1 MEKVECLGAAG
12 GLNRDSPGGAARG
25 VPAAVTGVEAGAGQP
40 SRVVLFHGSGPHVHS
55 GGSVT
60 HSTGSSCPSGGI
72 VVLGSGPSQ
81 HPREAAN
88 HSLGSGRNPGGF
100 NIPGPRTSISRA
112 SSPGPGG
119 PAGQEVNSPGCSPH
133 SGPTCLNPQNSQ
145 QDRPRSILRKNSS
158 NLMQKSPNVENP
170 RRKSQHWDEMNIL
183 TTYRP
188 ADKDYGFMMVDE
200 PNTPYHRLQDSFE
213 DLSAGS
219 SCSVNPGVLAER

>member
-25 VPAAVTGVEAGAGQP
+25 VPAAVTGVE
-40 SRVVLFHGSGPHVHS
+40 
-55 GGSVT
+55 
-60 HSTGSSCPSGGI
+60 
-72 VVLGSGPSQ
+72 
-81 HPREAAN
+81 
-88 HSLGSGRNPGGF
+88 
-100 NIPGPRTSISRA
+100 
-112 SSPGPGG
+112 
-119 PAGQEVNSPGCSPH
+119 
-133 SGPTCLNPQNSQ
+133 
-145 QDRPRSILRKNSS
+145 DRPRSILRKNSS